1 MTATPP
7 IRRRGPRR
15 SSATIRELLIEAGLD
30 IVRSEGLS
38 SGAEHLTFKRVFEH
52 LEAQGVRLTHA
63 SVIRRVFDSQEAY
76 QAEVLRVIAQS
87 DSANIVTV
95 AERVVRE
102 VVGGVDLSSPEARMQ
117 CLFDICR
124 VGANVA
130 SELAQGS
137 PMWRAWIGVWTLAAT
152 GDPVA
157 KADLIVA
164 MKSNY
169 VRIAEDAIGHYE
181 QVMAFLGLRIR
192 SPFAVEHFARAASS
206 LIEGCL
212 LRALVDA
219 EAMAEVSLPT
229 GPDGALLEWT
239 PQSIGLVAIARSMFE
254 FDPDWT
260 APAR

>member
-15 SSATIRELLIEAGLD
+15 SSATIRQLLIEAGLD

-38 SGAEHLTFKRVFEH
+38 SGAAHLTFKRVFEH
-52 LEAQGVRLTHA
+52 LEAQGARLTHA
-63 SVIRRVFDSQEAY
+63 SVIRRVFASQEAY

-87 DSANIVTV
+87 DSANMVTV

-130 SELAQGS
+130 SEFAQGS
-137 PMWRAWIGVWTLAAT
+137 PMWRAWIGVWALAAT

-169 VRIAEDAIGHYE
+169 VRIDEDAIGH
-181 QVMAFLGLRIR
+181 
-192 SPFAVEHFARAASS
+192 
-206 LIEGCL
+206 
-212 LRALVDA
+212 
-219 EAMAEVSLPT
+219 
-229 GPDGALLEWT
+229 
-239 PQSIGLVAIARSMFE
+239 
-254 FDPDWT
+254 
-260 APAR
+260 